1 MAPGYA
7 LRHLNAHKPGVKFA
21 GLAIKASAASGAALK
36 GDVMGRCSIVNRVL
50 PVLVATLVIAG
61 SARADDVRHFSF
73 AYDQPHTTAYGIA
86 GDTFAAKLSELSHG
100 TMLIDQFPG
109 AQLGQEPQ
117 VLQKLRTGDVDFSIT
132 STANSATLQPEA
144 GVFSIHFVFR
154 SEDHLV
160 KALADPGVAGAFKE
174 MVNAKVEGAR
184 TLALATMGFRNI
196 YGKKDVHNVGDVDN
210 VKIRVQATVTEDT
223 MFPAY
228 GAQTVHMPFGDV
240 YTALQTGIVAM
251 AENGINV
258 FQSNK
263 HYEVAPIMSLTQ
275 HEANN
280 NVIWVSDKVWNS
292 LSDEQKK
299 SVQAAADE
307 VAKVEPPAALGLEND
322 SMTKLEKMGV
332 KFIKDVDKSGFIK
345 DAEPLQDKLAAQLG
359 PGAVK
364 VLQLVRGV
372 K

>member
-1 MAPGYA
+1 
-7 LRHLNAHKPGVKFA
+7 
-21 GLAIKASAASGAALK
+21 
-36 GDVMGRCSIVNRVL
+36 MGRNGIVNGVL
-50 PVLVATLVIAG
+50 ACFVALLVAG
-61 SARADDVRHFSF
+61 GARADEVRHFSF

-86 GDTFAAKLSELSHG
+86 GDTFAAKLAALSHN
-100 TMLIDQFPG
+100 TLLIDQFPG

-160 KALADPGVAGAFKE
+160 KALADPGVAAAFKD
-174 MVNAKVEGAR
+174 MINSKVQGAHVM
-184 TLALATMGFRNI
+184 ALGTMGFRDM
-196 YGKKDVHNVGDVDN
+196 YGKKDIHNVADLNDVK
-210 VKIRVQATVTEDT
+210 VRVQATATEDT

-258 FQSNK
+258 YQSNK

-280 NVIWVSDKVWNS
+280 NIVWVSDKVWNS
-292 LSDEQKK
+292 LNAEQKQW
-299 SVQAAADE
+299 VQAAADE

-322 SMTKLEKMGV
+322 SMAKLEKMGV
-332 KFIKDVDKSGFIK
+332 KFVKDVDKSGFVT

>member
-1 MAPGYA
+1 MGRKQVIIGIASIIAAAAMAGA
-7 LRHLNAHKPGVKFA
+7 
-21 GLAIKASAASGAALK
+21 ASAADA
-36 GDVMGRCSIVNRVL
+36 
-50 PVLVATLVIAG
+50 
-61 SARADDVRHFSF
+61 RHFSF
-73 AYDQPHTTAYGIA
+73 AYDQPKTTAYGIA
-86 GDTFAAKLSELSHG
+86 GDTFAAKLQELSKG
-100 TMLIDQFPG
+100 TMIVDQFPG

-154 SEDHLV
+154 SEDHLL
-160 KALADPGVAGAFKE
+160 KALADPGVAKAFKD
-174 MVNAKVEGAR
+174 MINSKVEGAH
-184 TLALATMGFRNI
+184 TMALATMGFRDM
-196 YGKKDVHNVGDVDN
+196 YGKKEIHNVADLGN
-210 VKIRVQATVTEDT
+210 VKVRVQATATEDT

-258 FQSNK
+258 YQSNK

-280 NVIWVSDKVWNS
+280 NVVWVSDKVWNS
-292 LSDEQKK
+292 LNDEQKGW
-299 SVQAAADE
+299 VQAAADE
-307 VAKVEPPAALGLEND
+307 ISKVMPEKALGLEHE
-322 SMTKLEKMGV
+322 SMGRLEKMGV
-332 KFIKDVDKSGFIK
+332 KFVKDVDKSGFIK
-345 DAEPLQDKLAAQLG
+345 DAEPIQDKLAQQLG

-364 VLQLVRGV
+364 VLQQVRAV

>member
-1 MAPGYA
+1 MGRSTITAGFAAFFAIA
-7 LRHLNAHKPGVKFA
+7 LG
-21 GLAIKASAASGAALK
+21 GAA
-36 GDVMGRCSIVNRVL
+36 
-50 PVLVATLVIAG
+50 AQA
-61 SARADDVRHFSF
+61 ADARHFSF
-73 AYDQPHTTAYGIA
+73 AYDQPKTTAYGVA
-86 GDTFAAKLSELSHG
+86 GDLFAAKLAELSKG

-160 KALADPGVAGAFKE
+160 KALADPGVKKAFLDMINGKVQGAH
-174 MVNAKVEGAR
+174 
-184 TLALATMGFRNI
+184 TLALATMGFRDM
-196 YGKKDVHNVGDVDN
+196 YGKKEIHTVADLDN
-210 VKIRVQATVTEDT
+210 VKVRVQATATEDT

-258 FQSNK
+258 YQSNK

-292 LSDEQKK
+292 LSDEQKGW
-299 SVQAAADE
+299 VQAAADE
-307 VAKVEPPAALGLEND
+307 VAKVEPGKALALEHD
-322 SMTKLEKMGV
+322 SMAKLQKMGV
-332 KFIKDVDKSGFIK
+332 KFVEGVDKSGFIK
-345 DAEPLQDKLAAQLG
+345 DAEPIQDKLAAQLG

-364 VLQLVRGV
+364 VLTLVRAV
-372 K
+372 KD

>member
-1 MAPGYA
+1 MGRNEVIAGILSLSAAASMAGA
-7 LRHLNAHKPGVKFA
+7 
-21 GLAIKASAASGAALK
+21 ASAADA
-36 GDVMGRCSIVNRVL
+36 
-50 PVLVATLVIAG
+50 
-61 SARADDVRHFSF
+61 RHFSF
-73 AYDQPHTTAYGIA
+73 AYDQPKITAYGIA
-86 GDTFAAKLSELSHG
+86 GDTFAAKLEELSKG
-100 TMLIDQFPG
+100 TMIVGQFPG

-160 KALADPGVAGAFKE
+160 KALTDTGVAKAFKD
-174 MVNAKVEGAR
+174 MINSKVQGTH
-184 TLALATMGFRNI
+184 TLALATMGFRNM
-196 YGKKDVHNVGDVDN
+196 YGKKEIQKVADLDN
-210 VKIRVQATVTEDT
+210 VKVRVQATATEDT

-258 FQSNK
+258 YQSNK
-263 HYEVAPIMSLTQ
+263 HYEVAPIMSLTE

-292 LSDEQKK
+292 LNDEQKGW
-299 SVQAAADE
+299 VQAAADE
-307 VAKVEPPAALGLEND
+307 VAKVEPGKALGLEHE
-322 SMTKLEKMGV
+322 SMNKLEKMGV
-332 KFIKDVDKSGFIK
+332 KFVKGVDKSGFIK
-345 DAEPLQDKLAAQLG
+345 DAEPIQDQLAEKLG
-359 PGAVK
+359 PGAVA
-364 VLQLVRGV
+364 VLKLVRAV

>member
-1 MAPGYA
+1 MGRHHAIAMALSIVA
-7 LRHLNAHKPGVKFA
+7 AA
-21 GLAIKASAASGAALK
+21 GAASA
-36 GDVMGRCSIVNRVL
+36 DE
-50 PVLVATLVIAG
+50 
-61 SARADDVRHFSF
+61 VRHFSF

-86 GDTFAAKLSELSHG
+86 GDTFAAKLAELSHG

-160 KALADPGVAGAFKE
+160 KALADPKVAAAFKA
-174 MVNAKVEGAR
+174 MINDKVQGAR
-184 TLALATMGFRNI
+184 TLALATMGFRDM
-196 YGKKDVHNVGDVDN
+196 YGKKEIHNVGDLAN
-210 VKIRVQATVTEDT
+210 VKVRVQATATEDT

-258 FQSNK
+258 YQSNK

-280 NVIWVSDKVWNS
+280 NVVWVSDKVWNS
-292 LSDEQKK
+292 LSDEQKRW
-299 SVQAAADE
+299 VQAAADE
-307 VAKVEPPAALGLEND
+307 VARVEPPKALALEND
-322 SMTKLEKMGV
+322 SMAKLEKMGV
-332 KFIKDVDKSGFIK
+332 KFVKDVDKSGFVK
-345 DAEPLQDKLAAQLG
+345 DAEPIQDKLAAELG
-359 PGAVK
+359 PGAVN
-364 VLQLVRGV
+364 VLHLVRDV

>member
-1 MAPGYA
+1 MRARSILMALVP
-7 LRHLNAHKPGVKFA
+7 L
-21 GLAIKASAASGAALK
+21 LAVAMTAQAAE
-36 GDVMGRCSIVNRVL
+36 
-50 PVLVATLVIAG
+50 T
-61 SARADDVRHFSF
+61 RHFSF

-86 GDTFAAKLSELSHG
+86 GDTFAKKLEELSHG
-100 TMLIDQFPG
+100 TMLVDQFPG

-117 VLQKLRTGDVDFSIT
+117 VLQKLRTADVDFSIT

-154 SEDHLV
+154 SEDHL
-160 KALADPGVAGAFKE
+160 KRALADPAVAAAFKE
-174 MVNAKVEGAR
+174 MVNSKVEGAH
-184 TLALATMGFRNI
+184 TLALGTMGLRDL
-196 YGKKDVHNVGDVDN
+196 YGKREIHNIDDIKN
-210 VKIRVQATVTEDT
+210 VKVRVQATATEDT

-240 YTALQTGIVAM
+240 YTALQTGVVEM

-258 FQSNK
+258 YQSNK
-263 HYEVAPIMSLTQ
+263 HYEVAPIMSLTE

-292 LSDEQKK
+292 LNDEQKGW
-299 SVQAAADE
+299 VQAAADE
-307 VAKVEPPAALGLEND
+307 VSKAMPEKAFGLEHD
-322 SMTKLEKMGV
+322 SMARLEKMGV
-332 KFIKDVDKSGFIK
+332 KFVKGVDKSGFVK
-345 DAEPLQDKLAAQLG
+345 DAEPIQDKLAQQLG

-364 VLQLVRGV
+364 VLQLVRAV

>member
-1 MAPGYA
+1 MDC
-7 LRHLNAHKPGVKFA
+7 RSVIVGVLSIFA
-21 GLAIKASAASGAALK
+21 ASFTGAASA
-36 GDVMGRCSIVNRVL
+36 DE
-50 PVLVATLVIAG
+50 
-61 SARADDVRHFSF
+61 VRHFSF
-73 AYDQPHTTAYGIA
+73 AYDQPKTTAYGIA
-86 GDTFAAKLSELSHG
+86 GDTFAAKLADLSHG
-100 TMLIDQFPG
+100 SMIIDQFPG

-160 KALADPGVAGAFKE
+160 KALADPGVSKAFKD
-174 MVNAKVEGAR
+174 MINSKVEGAHVM
-184 TLALATMGFRNI
+184 ALATMGFRNM
-196 YGKKDVHNVGDVDN
+196 YGKKEVHNVADLDN
-210 VKIRVQATVTEDT
+210 VKVRVQATATEDT

-258 FQSNK
+258 YQSNK
-263 HYEVAPIMSLTQ
+263 HYEVAPVMSATQ

-292 LSDEQKK
+292 LSDEQKGW
-299 SVQAAADE
+299 VQAAADE
-307 VAKVEPPAALGLEND
+307 VGKVEPPQALKLEND
-322 SMTKLEKMGV
+322 SMVKLEKMGV
-332 KFIKDVDKSGFIK
+332 KFVKDVDKAGFIK

-359 PGAVK
+359 PGAVN
-364 VLQLVRGV
+364 VLHLIRDV

>member
-1 MAPGYA
+1 MS
-7 LRHLNAHKPGVKFA
+7 RH
-21 GLAIKASAASGAALK
+21 S
-36 GDVMGRCSIVNRVL
+36 
-50 PVLVATLVIAG
+50 VIAG
-61 SARADDVRHFSF
+61 ILSLLAAASMADRVWADDVRHFSF
-73 AYDQPHTTAYGIA
+73 AYDQPHTTAYGVA
-86 GDTFAAKLSELSHG
+86 GDTFAAKLAELSHG
-100 TMLIDQFPG
+100 TMVIDQFPG
-109 AQLGQEPQ
+109 ASLGQEPQ

-160 KALADPGVAGAFKE
+160 KALQDPAVAQAFKD
-174 MVNAKVEGAR
+174 MINNKVEGAHIM
-184 TLALATMGFRNI
+184 ALGTMGFRDM
-196 YGKKDVHNVGDVDN
+196 YGKKDIKNVADLDN
-210 VKIRVQATVTEDT
+210 VKVRVQATATEDT

-251 AENGINV
+251 AENGISV
-258 FQSNK
+258 YQSNK

-280 NVIWVSDKVWNS
+280 NVVWVSDKVWNS

-299 SVQAAADE
+299 WVQAAADE
-307 VAKVEPPAALGLEND
+307 VGKVEPPAALKLEND
-322 SMTKLEKMGV
+322 SMAKLEKMGV
-332 KFIKDVDKSGFIK
+332 KFVKDVDKSGFIK
-345 DAEPLQDKLAAQLG
+345 DAQPLQDQVAEKLG

-364 VLQLVRGV
+364 ILQLVRAV
-372 K
+372 Q

>member
-1 MAPGYA
+1 MRARTVLSA
-7 LRHLNAHKPGVKFA
+7 FVVL
-21 GLAIKASAASGAALK
+21 LAAAAAAKAA
-36 GDVMGRCSIVNRVL
+36 
-50 PVLVATLVIAG
+50 
-61 SARADDVRHFSF
+61 DVRHFSF

-86 GDTFAAKLSELSHG
+86 ADTFGKKLEELSKG
-100 TMLIDQFPG
+100 TLVIDQFPG

-117 VLQKLRTGDVDFSIT
+117 VLQKLRTGDVDLAIT

-154 SEDHLV
+154 SEDHLK
-160 KALADPGVAGAFKE
+160 KALTDPGVAAAFKE
-174 MVNAKVEGAR
+174 MINSKVQGAH
-184 TLALATMGFRNI
+184 TLALGTMGFRDM
-196 YGKKDVHNVGDVDN
+196 YGKREIHGLDDIKN
-210 VKIRVQATVTEDT
+210 VKVRVQATATEDT

-240 YTALQTGIVAM
+240 YTALQTGVVDM

-258 FQSNK
+258 YQSNK
-263 HYEVAPIMSLTQ
+263 HYEVAPIMSLTE

-292 LSDEQKK
+292 LNDEQKGW
-299 SVQAAADE
+299 VQGAADE
-307 VAKVEPPAALGLEND
+307 VAKTMPEKALGLEHD
-322 SMTKLEKMGV
+322 SMVKLEKMGIKFV
-332 KFIKDVDKSGFIK
+332 KGVDKAGFIK
-345 DAEPLQDKLAAQLG
+345 DAEPIQDKLALQLG

-364 VLQLVRGV
+364 VLQLVRAV

>member
-1 MAPGYA
+1 MG
-7 LRHLNAHKPGVKFA
+7 RNQVII
-21 GLAIKASAASGAALK
+21 GLASIFAAAATAGAASAADA
-36 GDVMGRCSIVNRVL
+36 
-50 PVLVATLVIAG
+50 
-61 SARADDVRHFSF
+61 RHFSF
-73 AYDQPHTTAYGIA
+73 AYDQPKTTAYGIA
-86 GDTFAAKLSELSHG
+86 GDTFAAKLQELSKG
-100 TMLIDQFPG
+100 TMIVDQFPG

-160 KALADPGVAGAFKE
+160 KALTDPGVAKAFKD
-174 MVNAKVEGAR
+174 MINSKVEGAHVM
-184 TLALATMGFRNI
+184 ALGTMGFRDM
-196 YGKKDVHNVGDVDN
+196 YGRKEIHSVADLDN
-210 VKIRVQATVTEDT
+210 VKVRVQATATEDT

-258 FQSNK
+258 YQSNK

-292 LSDEQKK
+292 LNDEQK
-299 SVQAAADE
+299 SWVQAAAAE
-307 VAKVEPPAALGLEND
+307 VAKVERSKALSLEND
-322 SMTKLEKMGV
+322 SMAKLEKMGV
-332 KFIKDVDKSGFIK
+332 KFVKDVDKSGFIK
-345 DAEPLQDKLAAQLG
+345 DAEPIQDKLAEQLG
-359 PGAVK
+359 PGAVN
-364 VLQLVRGV
+364 VLKLVRAV

>member
-1 MAPGYA
+1 MRWREIIA
-7 LRHLNAHKPGVKFA
+7 GVA
-21 GLAIKASAASGAALK
+21 GLLALGAATSGAGA
-36 GDVMGRCSIVNRVL
+36 
-50 PVLVATLVIAG
+50 AEA
-61 SARADDVRHFSF
+61 RHFSF

-86 GDTFAAKLSELSHG
+86 GDTFASKLAELSGG

-132 STANSATLQPEA
+132 STANAASVQPEA

-154 SEDHLV
+154 SEDHL
-160 KALADPGVAGAFKE
+160 KKSLADPGVVAAFRE
-174 MVNAKVEGAR
+174 TINSKVQGAR
-184 TLALATMGFRNI
+184 TLAIGTMGFRDM
-196 YGKKDVHNVGDVDN
+196 YGKRDIHNVNDLKN
-210 VKIRVQATVTEDT
+210 VKVRVQATATEDT

-240 YTALQTGIVAM
+240 YTALQTGIVEM

-258 FQSNK
+258 YQSNK
-263 HYEVAPIMSLTQ
+263 HYEVAPIMSLTE

-280 NVIWVSDKVWNS
+280 NVVWVSDKVWNS
-292 LSDEQKK
+292 LNDQQKGW
-299 SVQAAADE
+299 VQAAADE
-307 VAKVEPPAALGLEND
+307 VAKIEPDKAFGLEHD
-322 SMTKLEKMGV
+322 SMTRLEKMGV
-332 KFIKDVDKSGFIK
+332 KFVKDVDKAGFVK
-345 DAEPLQDKLAAQLG
+345 DAEPIQDQLAGQLG

-364 VLQLVRGV
+364 LLQLVRAV